1 MRFSMIL
8 SACKKILINR
18 TMNIKEEFPFLTL
31 IKHKETEKLCLV
43 LNSDEKVLSYY
54 DLGKIISKEKK
65 ARLLELGDTW
75 WNESNRMLPISVFLR
90 EDMIE
95 FRSFIVTINI
105 KDVEVISGPQTSL
118 LNLVRKR
125 VKKRQITLV
134 KKVK

>member
-1 MRFSMIL
+1 
-8 SACKKILINR
+8 
-18 TMNIKEEFPFLTL
+18 MNIIEEFPFLTL
-31 IKHKETEKLCLV
+31 IRYQDTEKLCLV

-54 DLGKIISKEKK
+54 DLDKIIMKEKK
-65 ARLLELGDTW
+65 AKLLELGDTW
-75 WNESNRMLPISVFLR
+75 WNESNRILPISVFLR
-90 EDMIE
+90 DEMRE
-95 FRSFIVTINI
+95 FKKYIVTINL